1 MRIRPYVATLA
12 LIAIPIAPAMADAGF
27 WRDVL
32 SSGATTAST
41 YLTFKDNKQ
50 VMAARDDASAF
61 IASGGQIRGAHLEAA
76 LQRVRADHPQLQAS
90 DEELAQALLIQ
101 PTSSQPPH

>member
-1 MRIRPYVATLA
+1 MRTRQTVLTLA
-12 LIAIPIAPAMADAGF
+12 LLSLPVAPAMADADF

-41 YLTFKDNKQ
+41 YMTFKDDKQ
-50 VMAARDDASAF
+50 VLAARDDASAF
-61 IASGGQIRGAHLEAA
+61 VASGGQIRGAHLEAA
-76 LQRVRADHPQLQAS
+76 LQRVRSEHPQLRAS

-101 PTSSQPPH
+101 TGPQPTRQ